1 MQTILLH
8 RLAPLLHRIGPER
21 RVLLVQFIRFAI
33 IGTLGFVWDTI
44 IVTTLAPRIGV
55 YVAGIVSYF
64 IVATINWLLNRV
76 WTYRHVSHGV
86 RHRQLML
93 FLLANSAG
101 LVLNRGTYSL
111 LVHFV
116 PFCRIYLVVPVAA
129 GGLCGMF
136 VNFFLSRRLVFR

>member
-8 RLAPLLHRIGPER
+8 RLAPLLHLIGPER